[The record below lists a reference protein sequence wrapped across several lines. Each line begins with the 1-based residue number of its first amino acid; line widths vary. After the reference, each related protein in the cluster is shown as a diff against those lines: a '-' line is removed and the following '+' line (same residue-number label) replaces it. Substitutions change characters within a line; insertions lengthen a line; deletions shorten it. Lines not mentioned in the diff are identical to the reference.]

1 MKTKNFR
8 SVYTI
13 TLDTKEKNI
22 SLAVSQT
29 DLDTNERK
37 SAINIFNLE
46 VVPLDMAMQTIVNI
60 LMPRK

>member
-13 TLDTKEKNI
+13 TLDTQEKNV
-22 SLAVSQT
+22 SFAVSQT

-37 SAINIFNLE
+37 SAINIFNLD
-46 VVPLDMAMQTIVNI
+46 VIPLDMAMQTIVNI

>member
-1 MKTKNFR
+1 MKNKDFR
-8 SVYTI
+8 AVYTI
-13 TLDTKEKNI
+13 TLDTKEKTL

-29 DLDTNERK
+29 DIETNERK
-37 SAINIFNLE
+37 SAINLFNLE

>member
-1 MKTKNFR
+1 MKTKDFR

-13 TLDTKEKNI
+13 TLDTKEKNL

-37 SAINIFNLE
+37 SAINMFNLE

>member
-1 MKTKNFR
+1 MKTKDFR

-37 SAINIFNLE
+37 SAINMFNLE

>member
-13 TLDTKEKNI
+13 TLDTQEKNV

-46 VVPLDMAMQTIVNI
+46 VIPLDMAMQTIVNI